1 MKMAL
6 RFTVSMTL
14 ALITAAACFAQNC
27 AQTNPVSNPAVA
39 ACVTEP
45 QLDSPRSTTA
55 IHARI
60 RSTPSGA
67 DIFVDGTYVGTTP
80 LDIGLTC
87 CFHDVSITKSGL
99 KPWTGRIRNNGHPNI
114 NVHLQK

>member
-1 MKMAL
+1 MKTSL
-6 RFTVSMTL
+6 RFALSMTMG
-14 ALITAAACFAQNC
+14 LITAAACFAQNY
-27 AQTNPVSNPAVA
+27 AQTNLVSNPDA
-39 ACVTEP
+39 AARVTEP
-45 QLDSPRSTTA
+45 QLDSPRSTTE

-67 DIFVDGTYVGTTP
+67 DILVDGTYVGTTP

-87 CFHDVSITKSGL
+87 CFHDVSISKSGL
-99 KPWTGRIRNNGHPNI
+99 KRWTGRIRNNGHPNI